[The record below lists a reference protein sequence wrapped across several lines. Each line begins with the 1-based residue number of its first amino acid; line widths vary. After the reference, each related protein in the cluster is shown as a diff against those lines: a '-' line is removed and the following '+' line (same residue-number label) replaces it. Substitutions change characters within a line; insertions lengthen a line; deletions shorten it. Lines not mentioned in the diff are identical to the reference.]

1 MKREAT
7 LGGFPQKRS
16 KTDMVENLR
25 KTFEEAMGESLG
37 VSAKEAIIFY
47 LRERIGED
55 PFKALLEDHA
65 TFYRELERIFG
76 NGATILIKLFADELN
91 KKFNL
96 KHPPETFI
104 KFLTANDKR
113 LLADWCKLLTDSLQV

>member
-1 MKREAT
+1 
-7 LGGFPQKRS
+7 
-16 KTDMVENLR
+16 MVENLR
-25 KTFEEAMGESLG
+25 KTFEEAMGKSLG

-55 PFKALLEDHA
+55 PFKALLEDPA
-65 TFYRELERIFG
+65 TFYGELERIFG
-76 NGATILIKLFADELN
+76 NGATILVKLFTDELN

-113 LLADWCKLLTDSLQV
+113 LLSDWCKLLTDSLQV